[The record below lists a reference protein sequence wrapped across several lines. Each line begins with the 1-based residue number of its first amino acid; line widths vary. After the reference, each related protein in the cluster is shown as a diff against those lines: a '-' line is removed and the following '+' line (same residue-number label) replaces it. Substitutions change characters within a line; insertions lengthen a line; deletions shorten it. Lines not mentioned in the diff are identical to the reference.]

1 MIRAL
6 LFIWSRKKL
15 RFTMAIKEVLHSGA
29 LEEGWRQREHKT
41 LVVVYM
47 GGSSTVNPG
56 PDRSKFDE
64 RILKRKNLRSNC
76 LYLIREKLLT
86 EKEKP
91 RVIFSTTKS
100 STKYCTVLYNQ
111 ALKNAQR
118 KSVLKSEER

>member
-6 LFIWSRKKL
+6 LFFWSRKKL
-15 RFTMAIKEVLHSGA
+15 RFTIAIKEVLHSGA

-86 EKEKP
+86 EKKNRESFLVQLKVARDIVQFYITKRLKTHREK
-91 RVIFSTTKS
+91 VF
-100 STKYCTVLYNQ
+100 
-111 ALKNAQR
+111 
-118 KSVLKSEER
+118 